1 MRRPSPSWS
10 IWRGGGEIP
19 AAARAFISEA
29 MLSWTDH
36 ARWDESAFTCA
47 WRIEAHAFTE
57 AVGCQGTNRFLED
70 GDGTLLQ
77 IRGALV
83 INASK
88 LKGVPRLLSGTVS
101 KTVEEVLGGKIKP
114 NLGPGQRRGAA
125 LSGSLICG
133 CPPRAA
139 PRRRAVAAPTGAKLQ
154 RSATPAGCTE
164 QPLAQALPGETHCLV
179 VGSTWQL

>member
-1 MRRPSPSWS
+1 MDLSADARIPFPRPVVFAAYRDKLPELLEYLPNVRAIEVQSRKDAPPITELVN

-77 IRGALV
+77 IRGALA
-83 INASK
+83 IDASK

-101 KTVEEVLGGKIKP
+101 KTVEEVLGDKIKP
-114 NLGPGQRRGAA
+114 NLVQVSDGVRRN
-125 LSGSLICG
+125 
-133 CPPRAA
+133 
-139 PRRRAVAAPTGAKLQ
+139 
-154 RSATPAGCTE
+154 
-164 QPLAQALPGETHCLV
+164 LAR
-179 VGSTWQL
+179 

>member
-1 MRRPSPSWS
+1 MDLSADARIPFPRPVVFAAYRDKLPELLEYLPNVRAIEVQSRKDAPPITELVN

-19 AAARAFISEA
+19 AAARAFLSEA

-36 ARWDESAFTCA
+36 ARWDESAFTCS

-83 INASK
+83 IDASK

-114 NLGPGQRRGAA
+114 NLVQVSDGVRRY
-125 LSGSLICG
+125 
-133 CPPRAA
+133 
-139 PRRRAVAAPTGAKLQ
+139 
-154 RSATPAGCTE
+154 
-164 QPLAQALPGETHCLV
+164 LAR
-179 VGSTWQL
+179 

>member
-1 MRRPSPSWS
+1 MDLSADARIPFPRPVVFAAYRDKLPELLEYLPNVRAIEVQSRKDAPPITELVN

-77 IRGALV
+77 IRGALA
-83 INASK
+83 IDASK

-114 NLGPGQRRGAA
+114 NLVQVSDGVRRY
-125 LSGSLICG
+125 
-133 CPPRAA
+133 
-139 PRRRAVAAPTGAKLQ
+139 
-154 RSATPAGCTE
+154 
-164 QPLAQALPGETHCLV
+164 LAR
-179 VGSTWQL
+179 